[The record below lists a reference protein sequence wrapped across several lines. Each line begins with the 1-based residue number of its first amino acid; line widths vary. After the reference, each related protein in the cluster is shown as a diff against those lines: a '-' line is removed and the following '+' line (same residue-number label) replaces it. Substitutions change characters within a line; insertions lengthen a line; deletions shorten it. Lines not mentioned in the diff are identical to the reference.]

1 MIPLQ
6 IEEMKQMWKMSEKQR
21 YWIEFESTRHQF
33 FKVVV
38 VNNLKDDLISTN
50 KNKHE
55 EDILLLVDNFKWL
68 NWQMVW
74 LFIVLLFAYNS

>member
-1 MIPLQ
+1 
-6 IEEMKQMWKMSEKQR
+6 MSEKQR

-68 NWQMVW
+68 N
-74 LFIVLLFAYNS
+74 

>member
-68 NWQMVW
+68 NW
-74 LFIVLLFAYNS
+74 